1 MKEKA
6 LNGSK
11 ISASVITGGVPAEA
25 AEEDEVTTRVLIMA
39 SFAKSPEMTAAAA
52 FQLPKPSGAN
62 MGAQIRPIDASML
75 SSPEETGWI
84 SKLYDWRNHIST
96 DAVKITVNAFLT
108 KPRIFSHTR
117 DITLLIS
124 GI

>member
-11 ISASVITGGVPAEA
+11 ISDSVIIGGIPAEA
-25 AEEDEVTTRVLIMA
+25 AEEEVTTRVLIMA
-39 SFAKSPEMTAAAA
+39 SFAKSPEMTAAVA

-75 SSPEETGWI
+75 SSPEETGCI
-84 SKLYDWRNHIST
+84 SKLYD
-96 DAVKITVNAFLT
+96 
-108 KPRIFSHTR
+108 
-117 DITLLIS
+117 
-124 GI
+124 